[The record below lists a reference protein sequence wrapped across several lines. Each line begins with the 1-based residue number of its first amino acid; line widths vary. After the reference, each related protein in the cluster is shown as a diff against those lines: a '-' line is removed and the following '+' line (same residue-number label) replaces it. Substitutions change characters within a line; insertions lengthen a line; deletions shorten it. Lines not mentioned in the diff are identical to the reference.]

1 MDCED
6 DWRSVVTDEPKMPF
20 AEKVGRLILFPLSWI
35 DNAAAKRSRLRQERL
50 VAEQTARQHELDA
63 QSREAKLQRDA
74 EAAAEQARLESDQ
87 SEKMARGEKAR
98 YRCQLLYDQY
108 EYKIKDKFPQ
118 EKLERYFEQYMNDDF
133 SVDLVERRGQDLEV
147 MIKGFLGEEKSKK
160 PNSRV
165 EIKAFFDHQRADA
178 IAAGLAP
185 EVLEATLVDINFRE
199 DQAMMDFRGSI

>member
-1 MDCED
+1 
-6 DWRSVVTDEPKMPF
+6 
-20 AEKVGRLILFPLSWI
+20 
-35 DNAAAKRSRLRQERL
+35 
-50 VAEQTARQHELDA
+50 
-63 QSREAKLQRDA
+63 
-74 EAAAEQARLESDQ
+74 
-87 SEKMARGEKAR
+87 
-98 YRCQLLYDQY
+98 LLYDQY